1 MMKNKNASSCT
12 PLAHRIMHTSTSN
25 LTSTINSI
33 PIIRDFI
40 KYTTYI
46 GLFFLAYA
54 TMNGLIKA
62 FCLLCIQLS
71 HCI

>member
-12 PLAHRIMHTSTSN
+12 PLAHNQSISN
-25 LTSTINSI
+25 TTLTDTINSI